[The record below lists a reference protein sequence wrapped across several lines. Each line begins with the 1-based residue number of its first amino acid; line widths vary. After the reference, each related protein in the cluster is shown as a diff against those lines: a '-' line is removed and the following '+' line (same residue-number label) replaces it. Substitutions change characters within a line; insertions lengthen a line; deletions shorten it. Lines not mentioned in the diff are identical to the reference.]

1 MFLTGSFHR
10 IHQDIMSI
18 VNLDTLIIGGGIA
31 GLWTL
36 DRQVERGLS
45 AGLIESG
52 CLGQGQSISAQ
63 GILHGGTK
71 YALSG
76 LVPTG
81 AREVSSMPER
91 WARSLSGDSAPDL
104 SETKVRASECH
115 LWRTDSVRS
124 IVGMVGAKVGLSV
137 TPSVIAPETR
147 PAILRSCPGD
157 VALLPE
163 RVIEMPSVLETFRRT
178 HEDRLLHG
186 SVDSIS
192 RNKTHD
198 FTVQVLAEGG
208 ATVTIHA
215 KRIVLSAGRGNE
227 SLLQMLDTH
236 THTPAVDRPAMQL
249 RPLHMAMVRGTQEAL
264 PELNGH
270 CVDGGQTR
278 VTITSS
284 TARNGDR
291 VWQLGGRL
299 AEEGCKRTEE
309 AQWLEAKNC
318 LGAVLPDFDADSKA
332 LTWATYRVDR
342 AEHKT
347 RRWARPD
354 GAFVESSGGIIIV
367 WPTKM
372 VLAPNAAKKV
382 DAFISDDQV
391 TQKNQVAAFANQ
403 PTPNV
408 AHPPWE
414 TAQWS

>member
-1 MFLTGSFHR
+1 MFLTGPSHR
-10 IHQDIMSI
+10 INQSIMSK

-36 DRQVERGLS
+36 DLQVERGFS

-52 CLGQGQSISAQ
+52 SLGQGQSVSAQ

-91 WARSLSGDSAPDL
+91 WARSLAGDCAPDL
-104 SETKVRASECH
+104 SETRVRTLQCH
-115 LWRTDSVRS
+115 LWRTDSMRS

-137 TPSVIAPETR
+137 TPSVIARESR

-163 RVIEMPSVLETFRRT
+163 RVIEMPSVLETFRET
-178 HEDRLLHG
+178 HQERLLQG
-186 SVDSIS
+186 TVQSIG
-192 RNKTHD
+192 RNDKD
-198 FTVQVLAEGG
+198 GFTVEVMMPDE
-208 ATVTIHA
+208 TRIMIHA
-215 KRIVLSAGRGNE
+215 NRIVLCAGRGNE
-227 SLLQMLDTH
+227 TLLRLLKPEGFSSSRNH
-236 THTPAVDRPAMQL
+236 PEMQL
-249 RPLHMAMVRGTQEAL
+249 RPLHMAMVRGPEAAL

-299 AEEGCKRTEE
+299 AEEGCQRNEE
-309 AQWLEAKNC
+309 EQCDAAKKC
-318 LGAVLPDFDADSKA
+318 LATALPDFDPESND
-332 LTWATYRVDR
+332 LEWATYRVDR

-347 RRWARPD
+347 RKWARPD
-354 GAFVESSGGIIIV
+354 GAFVEADDDVITV

-372 VLAPNAAKKV
+372 VLAPNAAEK
-382 DAFISDDQV
+382 ANALISVRPEKGRQR
-391 TQKNQVAAFANQ
+391 TAPFADH
-403 PTPNV
+403 PTPDV
-408 AHPPWE
+408 ALPPWE
-414 TAQWS
+414 TARWS

>member
-1 MFLTGSFHR
+1 
-10 IHQDIMSI
+10 MSK
-18 VNLDTLIIGGGIA
+18 VKLDTLIIGGGIA

-36 DRQVERGLS
+36 DRLAGRGFS
-45 AGLIESG
+45 TGLVESG
-52 CLGQGQSISAQ
+52 CLGEGQSISAQ

-81 AREVSSMPER
+81 AREVSSMPGR
-91 WARSLSGDSAPDL
+91 WAQSLDGTSAPDL
-104 SETKVRASECH
+104 TKTQVRTSACH

-137 TPSVIAPETR
+137 TPSVIEPDDR

-163 RVIEMPSVLETFRRT
+163 CVIEMPSVLEALRET
-178 HEDRLLHG
+178 HQNRLLHG
-186 SVDSIS
+186 RVHTIS
-192 RNKTHD
+192 RNPEGGV
-198 FTVQVLAEGG
+198 TVGILTSEKNELSIQADRVVLA
-208 ATVTIHA
+208 
-215 KRIVLSAGRGNE
+215 AGRGNE
-227 SLLQMLDTH
+227 ALLEMLDAGAPSEGTL
-236 THTPAVDRPAMQL
+236 PEMQL
-249 RPLHMAMVRGTQEAL
+249 RPLHMGMVRGSQDEL

-299 AEEGCKRTEE
+299 AEEGCKRSAE
-309 AQWLEAKNC
+309 AQMLESKKC
-318 LGAVLPDFDADSKA
+318 LAAVLPDFDADSKA
-332 LTWATYRVDR
+332 LSWATYRVDR

-354 GAFVESSGGIIIV
+354 GAFVESNGDAITV

-372 VLAPNAAKKV
+372 VLAPNAAEKV
-382 DAFISDDQV
+382 DALIGTPKTSSADGRSP
-391 TQKNQVAAFANQ
+391 FANA
-403 PTPNV
+403 PTPDV
-408 AHPPWE
+408 APPPWE
-414 TAQWS
+414 TARWS